1 MLVYFKNRGR
11 EGNTLNQ
18 VISERRRVSSA
29 GVEEC
34 VNQQQHRRWD
44 IMAVRWVKKR
54 TRGRSRR
61 TFTRRPGM
69 TWREETA
76 LVHFHREYSRKEIY
90 HESVSSS
97 CAVDP
102 LLRHRWVEFLSIY
115 ASRPDYAFLDH
126 FRTEINP
133 FISNSFEFFLFFFF
147 FVQSSNGA
155 TDLSQL
161 FALYRYID
169 LIDNSQHVKMR

>member
-102 LLRHRWVEFLSIY
+102 LLRHRWVEFLSTY

-133 FISNSFEFFLFFFF
+133 FISNSFEFFLFFFSYNHRTE
-147 FVQSSNGA
+147 QQISRNY
-155 TDLSQL
+155 T
-161 FALYRYID
+161 RYID
-169 LIDNSQHVKMR
+169 ILI

>member
-1 MLVYFKNRGR
+1 MK
-11 EGNTLNQ
+11 Q
-18 VISERRRVSSA
+18 VISERRRVSS
-29 GVEEC
+29 VERVWKEC

-44 IMAVRWVKKR
+44 IMAVRWAKER

-61 TFTRRPGM
+61 SFTTRRPGM

-102 LLRHRWVEFLSIY
+102 LLRHRWVEFLSTY
-115 ASRPDYAFLDH
+115 APRLDYAFLDH
-126 FRTEINP
+126 FRAEISP
-133 FISNSFEFFLFFFF
+133 ICATYSFEFFSFFLFFFF
-147 FVQSSNGA
+147 F
-155 TDLSQL
+155 L
-161 FALYRYID
+161 FFSTYNRRTEQRRSRWKITIEDTLPIIWSYI
-169 LIDNSQHVKMR
+169 